1 MAREVSGLFLAGQI
15 NGTTGYEEAAG
26 QGIAAGIGAT
36 FHVMG
41 KSAKVFDRT
50 NSYIGVMI
58 DDLIG
63 RGITEPYRMFTSRA
77 EFRLSL
83 RVDNADERLTPH
95 GIAIGAIR
103 VERLAQFLEMSSR
116 LKKVREFLTQLSAS
130 TTTLAD
136 AGIAV
141 TGETTR
147 RTAFGWAALPHI
159 PLEELARVW
168 PAIANVD
175 PAIITRLDADAKY
188 HAYVDR
194 QQHELARQRR
204 DESLEIPPDLD
215 FNSIAGLSN
224 ELRVKFGSR
233 RPSTVGRASRMEG
246 VTPAALLLIAAHIRR
261 RRRTRV

>member
-1 MAREVSGLFLAGQI
+1 
-15 NGTTGYEEAAG
+15 
-26 QGIAAGIGAT
+26 
-36 FHVMG
+36 
-41 KSAKVFDRT
+41 
-50 NSYIGVMI
+50 MI

-83 RVDNADERLTPH
+83 RVDNADERLTPY

-103 VERLAQFLEMSSR
+103 AERMAQFWEMTSR
-116 LKKVREFLTQLSAS
+116 LKKFRELLTQLSAP
-130 TTTLAD
+130 TTTLAA

-147 RTAFGWAALPHI
+147 RTAFGWAALPHVS
-159 PLEELARVW
+159 LGDLARVW
-168 PAIANVD
+168 PAIANVE
-175 PAIITRLDADAKY
+175 PAIIDRVDADAKY
-188 HAYVDR
+188 QAYVDR

-204 DESLEIPPDLD
+204 DESLEIPPDFD

-233 RPSTVGRASRMEG
+233 RPSTIGHASRMEG
-246 VTPAALLLIAAHIRR
+246 VTPAALLLLAAHLHRR
-261 RRRTRV
+261 HRSRV